1 MTDQHLFTEVFPIR
15 TESLPPLT
23 AYHLL
28 LHGDEP
34 SRRVGARLADWLGS
48 TFGGFWLWSNGRLIT
63 DAAPNPVKL
72 LMSIDA
78 ARAEQKLFQP
88 IESLEE
94 DFQWHSSPEE
104 IADYVVKGPIAGL
117 EGAILEALSRT
128 VYSIRSTRVQREYR
142 LRTWVVDGA
151 PALSVSVVSRLLY
164 EPDLGAY
171 LATIKEPSEI
181 VGLWVADKTSLAQ
194 GEIIKVV
201 GLLDEHRER
210 LFELAQRGAMREIVE
225 TAPGDHWVVRVLAGS
240 RELDYVADALDLVV
254 RPEDITTFAIN
265 EQQLEK
271 ALHLKPTLHAQM
283 VKLVSDILKEAGLI
297 GNSFSVQTTP
307 AQFQSGAPQ
316 PNVTYAS
323 SRVRPYNPA
332 KVAADFR
339 ESGAYRLPE
348 RLKTEP
354 LRVVVIN
361 TLADDVGDFLEALKR
376 SLDREHKVKLEVV
389 RERKMRVISQ
399 INLESAVR
407 LLQKE
412 KSDLVV
418 VFLPDEAETDEE
430 EAVNE
435 RVTRTQTIGRGLPC
449 LLVHE
454 STLNNPADMT
464 SVVMGLVARVAAAP
478 YLLADPLTY
487 ADRVVGLSL
496 IYHGKREGE
505 HVTGISRIFAAD
517 GRLLRCIVAGAPAE
531 NGVPDELMT
540 RLFPRDLLHKQRIV
554 VHSDGRLR
562 RDAQRALGS
571 VEDEL
576 EATLLPVEVMRAG
589 VPRMYA
595 LSSGKIDPPRWGSL
609 FRLSDTEAFV
619 QSSDA
624 TIQPLHIRAEKP
636 LTIEQASQSVLLFT
650 LFHYGAFKPP
660 KLPVTIHNSDP
671 IEHGILRGVMPPEL
685 ETDIPFWL

>member
-34 SRRVGARLADWLGS
+34 SRRVGARLADWLGGA
-48 TFGGFWLWSNGRLIT
+48 FGGFWLWSGGRLIT

-72 LMSIDA
+72 LMSIDD
-78 ARAEQKLFQP
+78 ARAEQKLFHP

-94 DFQWHSSPEE
+94 DFQWHPSPEE
-104 IADYVVKGPIAGL
+104 IADYVVKGPIARL
-117 EGAILEALSRT
+117 EGAVLEALSRT

-210 LFELAQRGAMREIVE
+210 LLELAQRGAMREIVE

-307 AQFQSGAPQ
+307 AQFQSGTPQ
-316 PNVTYAS
+316 PNISYAG

-339 ESGAYRLPE
+339 ESGAHRLPE

-376 SLDREHKVKLEVV
+376 SLDREHKLRLEVV

-412 KSDLVV
+412 ASDLVV

-449 LLVHE
+449 LIVHE

-464 SVVMGLVARVAAAP
+464 NVHGAGRACRGHALSACRPAHLRGSRRRLEPDLSRQAR
-478 YLLADPLTY
+478 
-487 ADRVVGLSL
+487 
-496 IYHGKREGE
+496 GE
-505 HVTGISRIFAAD
+505 HVTGIGRVFAAD
-517 GRLLRCIVAGAPAE
+517 GSILRCVVAGAPAE

-540 RLFPRDLLHKQRIV
+540 RLFPRDLLYKQRIV

-571 VEDEL
+571 IEDEL

-609 FRLSDTEAFV
+609 FRLATPKPVSGRRTRP
-619 QSSDA
+619 SSRCMSA
-624 TIQPLHIRAEKP
+624 PKRRSLSSKPSIRCCCSRCSIMARSSRPSSRLRSTIPTRLSM
-636 LTIEQASQSVLLFT
+636 ASC
-650 LFHYGAFKPP
+650 AA
-660 KLPVTIHNSDP
+660 
-671 IEHGILRGVMPPEL
+671 
-685 ETDIPFWL
+685 